1 MLFLRYRLLVKCV
14 LAYACFVVGAGM
26 FFHNEVQAQATYD
39 IITPLSFGLFAI
51 TRNDAAYDLSIS
63 ENNVLSHDSEY
74 VVSLPAP
81 QSGEMF
87 LEGLPGEVEVTV
99 TFDDGSLRRVGGPL
113 TPAFTIT
120 DFVTNQPS
128 PAAFQTNVAGE
139 LTILYGATLRT
150 SGSSQGYQSGT
161 YAGDFDITIDF

>member
-1 MLFLRYRLLVKCV
+1 
-14 LAYACFVVGAGM
+14 
-26 FFHNEVQAQATYD
+26 
-39 IITPLSFGLFAI
+39 
-51 TRNDAAYDLSIS
+51 LSIS
-63 ENNVLSHDSEY
+63 ENNVLSNDSEF
-74 VVSLPAP
+74 VLSLPAP

-87 LEGLPGEVEVTV
+87 LEGLPGETEVTV
-99 TFDDGSLRRVGGPL
+99 TFDDGSLQRLGGPL

-128 PAAFQTNVAGE
+128 PAAFETNVAGE

-161 YAGDFDITIDF
+161 YTGDFDITIDF